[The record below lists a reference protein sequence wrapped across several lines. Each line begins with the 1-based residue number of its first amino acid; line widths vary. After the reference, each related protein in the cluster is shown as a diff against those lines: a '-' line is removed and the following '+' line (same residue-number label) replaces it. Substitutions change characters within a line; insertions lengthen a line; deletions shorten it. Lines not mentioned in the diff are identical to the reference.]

1 MIGVGAY
8 FLEQSVKDIL
18 VIFLFAIG
26 ILICDRYRKK

>member
-26 ILICDRYRKK
+26 TGKNKF

>member
-8 FLEQSVKDIL
+8 FLEQNVKDIL

-26 ILICDRYRKK
+26 IEKKFLII